1 MRKQPNNSKFANF
14 ILHFIGILLCVVPPA
29 VCALMYFPLWKNV
42 GYASCI
48 AGGGALLLAIC
59 CIPLYKMIIRW
70 LQSFSSYVMW
80 LLLFLLFLGL
90 SRIADQMTVISFVG
104 FVSNLIGSF
113 FFAAAKRRAKIS
125 PEVST

>member
-1 MRKQPNNSKFANF
+1 
-14 ILHFIGILLCVVPPA
+14 
-29 VCALMYFPLWKNV
+29 
-42 GYASCI
+42 
-48 AGGGALLLAIC
+48 
-59 CIPLYKMIIRW
+59 MIIRW

-104 FVSNLIGSF
+104 FISNLIGSF